1 MVSNDLTPHCIL
13 YIDHIPIMHSL
24 ADGQLWKE
32 VKQEVDYLLKP
43 QVLAAAE
50 RHIRAANLSRIVLI
64 DNLQQVIEV
73 ENPPAEKI
81 AELQSRKGE

>member
-1 MVSNDLTPHCIL
+1 LL
-13 YIDHIPIMHSL
+13 FL
-24 ADGQLWKE
+24 DGQLWKE

-64 DNLQQVIEV
+64 DNLQHVIEK

-81 AELQSRKGE
+81 AELQNRKGKWIRMEIRMS

>member
-1 MVSNDLTPHCIL
+1 M
-13 YIDHIPIMHSL
+13 
-24 ADGQLWKE
+24 
-32 VKQEVDYLLKP
+32 DYLLKP

-64 DNLQQVIEV
+64 DNLQHVIEV

-81 AELQSRKGE
+81 AELQNRKGKDKDSDSPPRTSVEGGRLGRGRSE

>member
-1 MVSNDLTPHCIL
+1 
-13 YIDHIPIMHSL
+13 
-24 ADGQLWKE
+24 
-32 VKQEVDYLLKP
+32 VDYLLKP

-64 DNLQQVIEV
+64 DNLQHVIEK

-81 AELQSRKGE
+81 AELQNRKGK

>member
-1 MVSNDLTPHCIL
+1 M
-13 YIDHIPIMHSL
+13 
-24 ADGQLWKE
+24 
-32 VKQEVDYLLKP
+32 DYLLKP

-81 AELQSRKGE
+81 AELQNRKGEF